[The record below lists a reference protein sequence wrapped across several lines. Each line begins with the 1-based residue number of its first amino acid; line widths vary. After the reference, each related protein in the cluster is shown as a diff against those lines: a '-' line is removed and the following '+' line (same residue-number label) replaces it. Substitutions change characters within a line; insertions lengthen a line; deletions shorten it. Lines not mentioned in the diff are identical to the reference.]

1 MANRKQATLSL
12 SGIAIAVL
20 VLVANWWLDLGLFGD
35 QNGSKP
41 PAPEPTQKSAP
52 ADHGSAKGA
61 PAERAPAAGPG
72 FTSPRSLERHFEKH
86 GHEFDVASAAEYL
99 AIAQRLRD
107 APVGGDVLEERRRDG
122 VVTRFD
128 RDTGA
133 FVAFNA
139 DRTIRTLFKPDDGER
154 YFKRQARRED

>member
-1 MANRKQATLSL
+1 MANRKQATLSF

-20 VLVANWWLDLGLFGD
+20 VLVANWWLDLGLFGG
-35 QNGSKP
+35 QKASQST
-41 PAPEPTQKSAP
+41 PEPTQQSAP
-52 ADHGSAKGA
+52 V
-61 PAERAPAAGPG
+61 AGPG
-72 FTSPRSLERHFEKH
+72 FTSARSLERHFEKH
-86 GHEFDVASAAEYL
+86 GHEFEVKSAAEYL

-107 APVGGDVLEERRRDG
+107 APVGGSVLEERRRDG

-128 RDTGA
+128 RETGA

-154 YFKRQARRED
+154 YFERQARRDD